1 MVVMKISN
9 SSWKKELSEKLKNP
23 AQRVDQRIA
32 IVGIG
37 AELYGDDAI
46 GILTARKLKPAFA
59 QQEEVLVLEGGPL
72 PESMTGPLRRF
83 SPELVIFIDAADL
96 GEPPGSI
103 TMVDPDRIG
112 GTSFSTH
119 SMPLTLLMKFLE
131 DELNC
136 EMLLIGV
143 QPEQIEFGTTP
154 SESGQKAV
162 TRLARGILQQ
172 LLSTDIG

>member
-1 MVVMKISN
+1 MVVKRISN
-9 SSWKKELSEKLKNP
+9 SSWKKLLSEKLKNL
-23 AQRVDQRIA
+23 ARKDDQRIA

-37 AELYGDDAI
+37 AELHGDDAI
-46 GILTARKLKPAFA
+46 GLLTARKLKPAFA
-59 QQEEVLVLEGGPL
+59 QQEEVLLLEGGTL

-96 GEPPGSI
+96 GQLPGTI
-103 TMVDPDRIG
+103 KIVDPDRIG

-143 QPEQIEFGTTP
+143 QPEQIEFGTP
-154 SESGQKAV
+154 ISESGQKAV
-162 TRLARGILQQ
+162 TRLVRGIFLQ
-172 LLSTDIG
+172 LSRTSVG